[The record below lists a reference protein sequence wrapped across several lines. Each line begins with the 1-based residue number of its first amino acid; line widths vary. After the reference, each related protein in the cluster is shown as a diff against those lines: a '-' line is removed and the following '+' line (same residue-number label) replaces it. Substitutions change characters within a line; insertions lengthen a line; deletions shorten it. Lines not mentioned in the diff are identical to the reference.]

1 MKQNRYYVYEWYN
14 IETGEVFYVGKG
26 CRNRYKHINR
36 NKFFNDYYNT
46 HKCDSRI
53 TFNNLYEESAFEIE
67 KVMIEYYRKNT
78 NYRLTNQVD
87 GGEGPSRYGKLNS
100 NYGNGDKIRGE
111 KNYFYGKKHTE
122 EVKKMLSEKAKL
134 RIGDKNHFYG
144 KKHTEET
151 KRKIA
156 EKNRE
161 NSKRKIERTCVICNS
176 TFVGGFSAKKCN
188 NCKHLKIPK

>member
-1 MKQNRYYVYEWYN
+1 
-14 IETGEVFYVGKG
+14 
-26 CRNRYKHINR
+26 
-36 NKFFNDYYNT
+36 
-46 HKCDSRI
+46 
-53 TFNNLYEESAFEIE
+53 
-67 KVMIEYYRKNT
+67 
-78 NYRLTNQVD
+78 
-87 GGEGPSRYGKLNS
+87 
-100 NYGNGDKIRGE
+100 
-111 KNYFYGKKHTE
+111 
-122 EVKKMLSEKAKL
+122 MLSEKAKL

-176 TFVGGFSAKKCN
+176 TFTGGFSAKKCN